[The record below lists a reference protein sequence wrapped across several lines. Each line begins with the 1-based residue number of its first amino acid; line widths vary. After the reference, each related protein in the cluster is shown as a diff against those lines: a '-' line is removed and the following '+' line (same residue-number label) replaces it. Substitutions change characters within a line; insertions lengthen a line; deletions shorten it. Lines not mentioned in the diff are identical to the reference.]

1 MNNLLAIETSSD
13 VTGVS
18 LIVNGEP
25 IDTSE
30 DIIRN
35 KNLAIWIYEILKKN
49 SMQVQNL
56 DGIAVDIGPGGFT
69 SPVSYTH
76 LTLPTSDLV

>member
-1 MNNLLAIETSSD
+1 MINNLLAIETSSD

-30 DIIRN
+30 DIIRS
-35 KNLAIWIYEILKKN
+35 KNLAVWIYDILKKYTN
-49 SMQVQNL
+49 CVFFHFHVYDYSCQ
-56 DGIAVDIGPGGFT
+56 PGSFI
-69 SPVSYTH
+69 
-76 LTLPTSDLV
+76 LVICGCCSCN